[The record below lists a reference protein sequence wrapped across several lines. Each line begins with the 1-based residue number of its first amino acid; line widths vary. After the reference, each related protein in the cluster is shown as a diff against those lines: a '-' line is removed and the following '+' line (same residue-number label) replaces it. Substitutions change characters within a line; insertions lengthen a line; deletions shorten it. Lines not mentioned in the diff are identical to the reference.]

1 MAIMCTLPNM
11 QTQDLE
17 ELLQPRKKQRK
28 KTQAE
33 TIEIIVPATIF
44 S

>member
-1 MAIMCTLPNM
+1 M

-17 ELLQPRKKQRK
+17 ELMQPRKKRAL
-28 KTQAE
+28 KTEAE
-33 TIEIIVPATIF
+33 TIEIIMPATIF